1 MFVLSVWFL
10 LLLLLPH
17 AFAHKIC
24 TKNVA
29 LIYWRRCD
37 YTVHTPGTYQMFIV
51 YRLHQSTYFRQDSV
65 RAYFICH
72 FVVNC
77 ASLWCF
83 KNKSSEFDAFD
94 MVLIATGVCWLFG
107 STFVALCFI
116 VVVQCGGDFT
126 WNNAFFANLVAIVN
140 YLLCARQVR
149 GPSRWDEVSAVRTSR
164 YRSVE
169 SVCAI
174 LHISVHVYCK
184 SIQTSEV
191 HWFLN
196 K

>member
-1 MFVLSVWFL
+1 MHLPIKFALKMLLSFIGED
-10 LLLLLPH
+10 
-17 AFAHKIC
+17 AITQC
-24 TKNVA
+24 THREHIKCSSCTDC
-29 LIYWRRCD
+29 IR
-37 YTVHTPGTYQMFIV
+37 VHISG
-51 YRLHQSTYFRQDSV
+51 SV

-83 KNKSSEFDAFD
+83 KNKSSAFDAFD

-149 GPSRWDEVSAVRTSR
+149 GPSR
-164 YRSVE
+164 
-169 SVCAI
+169 
-174 LHISVHVYCK
+174 
-184 SIQTSEV
+184 
-191 HWFLN
+191 
-196 K
+196 